1 MTAFDVLNLA
11 DGSFPTGA
19 HGHSGGLEY
28 AIQAGWVGDRA
39 SFAAWCRRALETAV
53 FTLDL
58 RAAVKAWHAGSR
70 EDASAVWAELNAD
83 VAAFRTSRVQR
94 EASAQ
99 VGRSF
104 LRSVVSCYGPLE
116 LPAVESPD
124 DVQFPVAWGAA
135 FHALSLPVRAM
146 AEALVFGSVRQWTQV
161 AMRIVP
167 LGQRDAF
174 AAQTEV
180 LAEILAL
187 ETEPEDA
194 LRPLAS
200 WVPGMEL
207 AALGMDNLERKY
219 FRS

>member
-11 DGSFPTGA
+11 DGAFPTGA

-28 AIQAGWVGDRA
+28 AIQAGKVGDRE
-39 SFAAWCRRALETAV
+39 SFASWCRRALETAV

-58 RAAVKAWHAGSR
+58 RAAVKAWYAGSR
-70 EDASAVWAELNAD
+70 EDAADRWAGLNAD

-104 LRSVVSCYGPLE
+104 LRSVVSCYGRLD
-116 LPAVESPD
+116 LPAAEGPD

-135 FHALSLPVRAM
+135 FRVLGLPVQAM
-146 AEALVFGSVRQWTQV
+146 AETLVFGAVRQWTQV

-174 AAQTEV
+174 AAQTDV
-180 LAEILAL
+180 LTELPPL
-187 ETEPEDA
+187 ETEPDEA

-200 WVPGMEL
+200 WAPGMEL

>member
-1 MTAFDVLNLA
+1 M
-11 DGSFPTGA
+11 
-19 HGHSGGLEY
+19 
-28 AIQAGWVGDRA
+28 
-39 SFAAWCRRALETAV
+39 
-53 FTLDL
+53 
-58 RAAVKAWHAGSR
+58 
-70 EDASAVWAELNAD
+70 
-83 VAAFRTSRVQR
+83 
-94 EASAQ
+94 
-99 VGRSF
+99 
-104 LRSVVSCYGPLE
+104 
-116 LPAVESPD
+116 
-124 DVQFPVAWGAA
+124 QFPVAWGAA
-135 FHALSLPVRAM
+135 FHALSLPVQAM
-146 AEALVFGSVRQWTQV
+146 AETLVFGAVRQWTQV

-200 WVPGMEL
+200 WAPGMEL